1 MGQSIGSR
9 ERAKKRPSSSG
20 EHLCARLA
28 AHALLPPPLLPP
40 STMDSAALR
49 ELAKERE
56 ARQRPGHGASAAAAK
71 PSAALPWG
79 RSSSSSST
87 ASSSAP
93 PANLLSA
100 HRSIRLARMFGF
112 GANLL
117 AILCLV
123 LGCGRYT
130 VGILLLGGIGL
141 ARAGGQFVHNLLPP
155 MLLEKP
161 TPPTGAE
168 IASAA
173 SAGLYCME
181 GAKSLGTSVSAEY
194 ALALDSLAF
203 TCTYGQKNCLTTVR
217 RPLALAGRT
226 GQKSQLPRFPHPCPD
241 AAAHKIPTPASPSA
255 PLRRTCT
262 AAARPA
268 WARSLGWWEAS
279 CARGSFGAE
288 S

>member
-1 MGQSIGSR
+1 
-9 ERAKKRPSSSG
+9 
-20 EHLCARLA
+20 
-28 AHALLPPPLLPP
+28 
-40 STMDSAALR
+40 
-49 ELAKERE
+49 
-56 ARQRPGHGASAAAAK
+56 
-71 PSAALPWG
+71 
-79 RSSSSSST
+79 
-87 ASSSAP
+87 
-93 PANLLSA
+93 
-100 HRSIRLARMFGF
+100 MFGF

-203 TCTYGQKNCLTTVR
+203 TCTYGQKNCLTTDMYR
-217 RPLALAGRT
+217 GGP
-226 GQKSQLPRFPHPCPD
+226 P
-241 AAAHKIPTPASPSA
+241 
-255 PLRRTCT
+255 
-262 AAARPA
+262 
-268 WARSLGWWEAS
+268 SLGKILGLVGGKLREGIIR
-279 CARGSFGAE
+279 C
-288 S
+288 